1 MCIVELIS
9 CYGTLQFS
17 SFVPDCDDDFK
28 PVVAM
33 FSSSPCP
40 DCLLHQ
46 MTSLHFWRH
55 VPLSAAPSG
64 GGRQWL
70 HPGGGAPSAAS
81 RAGEASVGAG
91 HRCLCSAR
99 SDWNRGGEQIGR
111 GFFKKCPNHLG
122 RGCRGVFHKIHED
135 RWILDERLGF
145 NMCIMCTGYVP

>member
-46 MTSLHFWRH
+46 MTSLHCWRH

-70 HPGGGAPSAAS
+70 HLGGGGGGGSISCATSRRSFSWGGPSLSLLVLIRIGEGNKSVGGSSKNVQTIWGGA
-81 RAGEASVGAG
+81 AGEFFIKYTRTVG
-91 HRCLCSAR
+91 S
-99 SDWNRGGEQIGR
+99 
-111 GFFKKCPNHLG
+111 
-122 RGCRGVFHKIHED
+122 
-135 RWILDERLGF
+135 
-145 NMCIMCTGYVP
+145 